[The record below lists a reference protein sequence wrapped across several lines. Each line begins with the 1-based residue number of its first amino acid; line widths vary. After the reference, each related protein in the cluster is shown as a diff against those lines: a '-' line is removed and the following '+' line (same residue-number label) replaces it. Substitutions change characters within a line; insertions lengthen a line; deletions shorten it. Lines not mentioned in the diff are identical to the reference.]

1 MCRCV
6 YFTYNFIS
14 RWGTR
19 KRERKRGMRRI
30 AGGQKNSI
38 IKEDTKILSKSLW
51 LEEDTG
57 ERKRK
62 RKRRKGEEAE
72 ERRKEK
78 ELREEYRLQR
88 KDLCGYEHDSK
99 GSDIYIK

>member
-14 RWGTR
+14 RGGTR

-51 LEEDTG
+51 LEDTG

-62 RKRRKGEEAE
+62 KRKKRRSRREGERE
-72 ERRKEK
+72 EEK
-78 ELREEYRLQR
+78 KLREEYRLQR